1 MFCANDAVWQPAN
14 LSGEE
19 GEEVQA
25 DLTLDRAAVME
36 DCSRLALET
45 EQSLPIAQT
54 VGEALAVLG
63 STVLV
68 TGTNMSPHAVAAVS
82 AEVAS
87 LVTEAEGLVDGLFG
101 VIQVR
106 SHLTL
111 VCFDDERPGLIFS
124 WCCLLRLSLLYS
136 DVCEYTRSRLGSE
149 A

>member
-106 SHLTL
+106 S
-111 VCFDDERPGLIFS
+111 
-124 WCCLLRLSLLYS
+124 CLLYTS
-136 DVCEYTRSRLGSE
+136 DAADE
-149 A
+149 

>member
-1 MFCANDAVWQPAN
+1 MFCANDAMLQPAN
-14 LSGEE
+14 SSGEE

-25 DLTLDRAAVME
+25 DPTLDRAAVME

-68 TGTNMSPHAVAAVS
+68 AGTNLSPHAVAAVS

-87 LVTEAEGLVDGLFG
+87 SVTEAEGLVDGLLG
-101 VIQVR
+101 IIQVR
-106 SHLTL
+106 TYSSCLSHLSYMLPGTWYL
-111 VCFDDERPGLIFS
+111 VCS
-124 WCCLLRLSLLYS
+124 N
-136 DVCEYTRSRLGSE
+136 DV
-149 A
+149 